1 MKKYNVEFIVSRQ
14 DTTVNESM
22 EDFVLA
28 ENEIEAVEFAID
40 RLFED
45 IRNNGYNA
53 DVENKEIIV
62 YNEDDEIYER
72 YTDFTATEC

>member
-1 MKKYNVEFIVSRQ
+1 MKKYNVEFIVSTQ
-14 DTTVNESM
+14 NTTIKESM

-45 IRNNGYNA
+45 IRNNNFNA
-53 DVENKEIIV
+53 DVDNNEIIV
-62 YNEDDEIYER
+62 YDEDDEICER

>member
-1 MKKYNVEFIVSRQ
+1 MKKYNVEFIVSTQ

-45 IRNNGYNA
+45 IRNNNFNA
-53 DVENKEIIV
+53 DVDNNEIIV
-62 YNEDDEIYER
+62 YDEDDEICER
-72 YTDFTATEC
+72 YTDFTAIEC